1 MTAFIPKKTKY
12 NKQHRGR
19 LTGQKLNSKLKNGEY
34 GLVTLEPSWITSK
47 QLEACRK
54 IISKATKKI
63 GKFWI
68 NIFPDKPVTM
78 RVPES
83 RMGSGKGNVKFW
95 VAVVKTGTI
104 LFEIKYM
111 PIEASIKILNNISYK
126 LPIKTKIINNF

>member
-1 MTAFIPKKTKY
+1 MTLFIPKKTKY

-19 LTGQKLNSKLKNGEY
+19 LTGKNLDYNLKNGDY
-34 GLVTLEPSWITSK
+34 GLIALEPSWITSK

-54 IISKATKKI
+54 IILKATKKI
-63 GKFWI
+63 GKFWV

-95 VAVVKTGTI
+95 VAVAKTGTI

-111 PIEASIKILNNISYK
+111 TADSAIKILNSISYK
-126 LPIKTKIINNF
+126 LPIKTKIINNL